1 KYDVTTTE
9 RCPLCEEEIKVGTAG
24 PQGLVQ
30 HQGKKKCLATIK
42 KKKQDAEIAKKPT
55 LWSYL
60 RREDSSHT
68 ATDLARE
75 AERKETESSSRVVRA
90 RVGGCEATPARR
102 GCRDAWLLLDRLHN
116 EIGKVP
122 DDVLEDGEGNEPSY
136 ELSGY
141 NKMAAL
147 SICADVPQDEL
158 WENVNPGLDRILGFR
173 RPQEEIVAMVRCSRV
188 GLQGL
193 YEYLEVLVE
202 EGGVV
207 GGLLEGKVTA
217 LLMAMELDRPRTAT
231 QALLTIPL
239 PIPGTRE
246 LPIEVLEN
254 KEMARTPARGSISS
268 RKRSTRATKPTTN
281 PCSGAY
287 LAMPDGVLPYSAYPF
302 MLHEVF
308 ALPWHIHLV
317 GPRMSI
323 QSIHCAGV
331 RETSSDSCQACS
343 QLLTHR
349 IVEGILHRISNG
361 IHTNTVYAYQ
371 PIGGLIEI
379 LQKKCAMLDGLRFKQ
394 LSISRTLATRAR
406 TVGQYEQLV
415 MAMSE
420 GTVNRMDALLRAGL
434 NRGVGV
440 RGMME
445 LLDRAR
451 NGLYKP
457 KNFTEEERSRGLL
470 FLRLGGA
477 RVASLAHQTLGVP
490 TLSTLRYGSSTVTS
504 LSPSAGFPT
513 RSEIQ
518 GNIRAAFKNSSGSGA
533 CGYVLMIDEIKVEER
548 MRWDPSTD
556 KILGLCWEHTEHVG
570 LDFCSMSDAKA
581 LMHGILRSELH
592 HASEATVFSIG
603 VLSGN
608 RHTSGSRPFIIT
620 GTCKRED
627 TDRHARLIS
636 MVVEACNA
644 ESSTIGC
651 PLFCVASDGESR
663 RGSALTT
670 LTHKRPLDPNSEL
683 HVLLGK
689 LRLMNLLVGDNDIT
703 TDKDPK
709 HVMKRCRNFTI
720 RKSGVMINGFVVTP
734 ALLRFHFQANNVP
747 PHRISYLLNPTDHQD
762 VPLCYTFMKEV
773 WSLPPPAPTDKPS
786 FVAARDALLMLGSLF
801 RHLVLPFVQVS
812 LSLHE
817 QLVHLSAAAHLA
829 TFLFTAKGARSK
841 AMPSLTFKD
850 LVLLVKNAYF
860 CVAKAKIYTP
870 DGDFYL
876 ILNGTDRLESTFG
889 IVRSMVGND
898 TNADVLTLG
907 YCLSHAVE
915 CLNIFSEH
923 PSWDRGP
930 RHLHLRGIE
939 DGNGDVLSKSDH
951 ITPASW
957 KGNVNVRNVSLIT
970 AWNLGR
976 QMVVSDFP
984 SSNIED
990 ALLELESQGH
1000 DMEFPFGQVAEGL
1013 EELED
1018 GDGKQDD
1025 DSDQIHGP
1033 LLDLE
1038 DHASIETSR
1047 DGRGKFSPLI
1057 NIEDS
1062 SASSDRKM
1070 VPKARVLRELERATF
1085 SKVPGSTDRLNR
1097 CAGLS
1102 RYAKTSPLPD
1112 LSGGVID
1119 STSKGLLSIGDPA
1132 ATVVQCE
1139 GQFFLAII
1147 QINEILFNT
1156 SPVLEISP
1164 RFLMEPAVT
1173 VQFQIYQIVETSK
1186 DDPDVDG
1193 ADWKWNWKME
1203 RAVLKTK
1210 GSFIQVI
1217 DPAIAIPEVNAP
1229 VYYFRTDELRAIAA
1243 CLFSS
1248 IPVQDRGRLP
1258 RLPKRSDYFP
1268 YRTDSA
1274 HAAFVCEVEL
1284 DERAITGPTS
1294 AQSDC
1299 CPMCRP
1305 ATPWDISK
1313 THKIL
1318 EHVASHL
1325 LFDSTLDTT
1334 QELCG
1339 LCMRPSPQCAF
1350 YLRKGKGT
1358 GSAPQIDERVTR
1370 CPNFTGKLSYLSAA
1384 TERTNSPCTNVPIIC
1399 RLCPLTSAAV
1409 WKYNMKT
1416 HRARFHPST
1425 TGGEF
1430 PRAYVVSE
1438 SKKAAL
1444 KVLWE
1449 TRFMIS
1455 RRRRKHNVTTMPLAI
1470 SEVHSSR
1477 QAFSRDERATTPG
1490 GPPTPGPMAMDTDQD
1505 PDTRIDE
1512 TDDTANQDP
1521 EQMRAKI
1528 GGIAAHPAPPSQ
1540 QLVSIKQTEFTIDGQ
1555 PTRRGHI
1562 RRTRDMVEV
1571 TACIC
1576 GTPVENELRNSNTAI
1591 QCGYRGC
1598 ETLWVSVFR
1607 LQHSV
1612 FCSMAHSF
1620 TSSVSISR

>member
-1 KYDVTTTE
+1 MHLSAKTLTRARTSTHVQTLALTRSLTSTWTE
-9 RCPLCEEEIKVGTAG
+9 LGT
-24 PQGLVQ
+24 L
-30 HQGKKKCLATIK
+30 I
-42 KKKQDAEIAKKPT
+42 
-55 LWSYL
+55 
-60 RREDSSHT
+60 
-68 ATDLARE
+68 
-75 AERKETESSSRVVRA
+75 ETETETRSGHVS
-90 RVGGCEATPARR
+90 G
-102 GCRDAWLLLDRLHN
+102 
-116 EIGKVP
+116 GKVP
-122 DDVLEDGEGNEPSY
+122 DDVLEEGEGNEPLY

-141 NKMAAL
+141 NKAAAL

-173 RPQEEIVAMVRCSRV
+173 RPQEEIVAMIRSSRV

-193 YEYLEVLVE
+193 YEYLEVLIE

-207 GGLLEGKVTA
+207 GGLLEGKVTT
-217 LLMAMELDRPRTAT
+217 LLMAMELDHPHTAT
-231 QALLTIPL
+231 QALLPVPL
-239 PIPGTRE
+239 PISGTHE
-246 LPIEVLEN
+246 LPIEVLES

-268 RKRSTRATKPTTN
+268 RKRSTCATKPTTN

-308 ALPWHIHLV
+308 VLPWHIHLV

-323 QSIHCAGV
+323 QLVHCTGV

-343 QLLTHR
+343 QLLTHQ

-371 PIGGLIEI
+371 PIGSLIEI
-379 LQKKCAMLDGLRFKQ
+379 LRKKCAMLDGLWFKQ
-394 LSISRTLATRAR
+394 LLVSRTLATWAR

-420 GTVNRMDALLRAGL
+420 GIVNRMDALLRAGL

-445 LLDRAR
+445 LLDHAR

-470 FLRLGGA
+470 FLHLGGA
-477 RVASLAHQTLGVP
+477 RVASLAHQTLSAP
-490 TLSTLRYGSSTVTS
+490 TLSTLHYGSSTVTS

-513 RSEIQ
+513 RSEIL

-556 KILGLCWEHTEHVG
+556 KILGLCREHTEHVG

-581 LMHGILRSELH
+581 LVHGILCVRHTL
-592 HASEATVFSIG
+592 ARWQATVFSIG

-608 RHTSGSRPFIIT
+608 RHTWGSQPFIIA

-627 TDRHARLIS
+627 ADRHAQLIS
-636 MVVEACNA
+636 TVVEACNA

-651 PLFCVASDGESR
+651 PLFSVASDGESR

-670 LTHKRPLDPNSEL
+670 LTQKRLLDPNSEL
-683 HVLLGK
+683 HVLLRK
-689 LRLMNLLVGDNDIT
+689 LQLLNLLVGDNDIT

-709 HVMKRCRNFTI
+709 HIMKRCRNFTI
-720 RKSGVMINGFVVTP
+720 HKSGVMINGFVVTP

-747 PHRISYLLNPTDHQD
+747 PHRISYLLNPADRQD

-773 WSLPPPAPTDKPS
+773 WSLPPPVPTDKPS
-786 FVAARDALLMLGSLF
+786 FVAARDALRML
-801 RHLVLPFVQVS
+801 
-812 LSLHE
+812 
-817 QLVHLSAAAHLA
+817 
-829 TFLFTAKGARSK
+829 SK

-860 CVAKAKIYTP
+860 CIAKAKIYTP

-889 IVRSMVGND
+889 IVRLMVGND

-907 YCLSHAVE
+907 YRLSHAVE
-915 CLNIFSEH
+915 YLNIFSEH
-923 PSWDRGP
+923 PAWDRGP
-930 RHLHLRGIE
+930 RRLHLRGIE

-957 KGNVNVRNVSLIT
+957 KGNVNVRNVSLVT

-976 QMVVSDFP
+976 QMAVSDFP
-984 SSNIED
+984 SCNIED
-990 ALLELESQGH
+990 ALLELENQGH
-1000 DMEFPFGQVAEGL
+1000 DMEFPFGQVAKGL
-1013 EELED
+1013 KEPED
-1018 GDGKQDD
+1018 GDCEQDD
-1025 DSDQIHGP
+1025 DSDQIHLTPETADGT
-1033 LLDLE
+1033 
-1038 DHASIETSR
+1038 ASLTAQ
-1047 DGRGKFSPLI
+1047 DATALI
-1057 NIEDS
+1057 S
-1062 SASSDRKM
+1062 S
-1070 VPKARVLRELERATF
+1070 LTLGE
-1085 SKVPGSTDRLNR
+1085 VPGSTDRLNR

-1102 RYAKTSPLPD
+1102 RYTKTSPLPD

-1147 QINEILFNT
+1147 QINEILFDT

-1173 VQFQIYQIVETSK
+1173 VQFQIYQIIETSK
-1186 DDPDVDG
+1186 DDPDVDST
-1193 ADWKWNWKME
+1193 DWKWNQKME

-1217 DPAIAIPEVNAP
+1217 DPAIAIPEANAP

-1248 IPVQDRGRLP
+1248 VPVQDQGRLP

-1284 DERAITGPTS
+1284 NERAISGPTS
-1294 AQSDC
+1294 AQSNC

-1339 LCMRPSPQCAF
+1339 LCMRQSPQCAF
-1350 YLRKGKGT
+1350 YLRKGKGA
-1358 GSAPQIDERVTR
+1358 GSAPQIDECVTR

-1384 TERTNSPCTNVPIIC
+1384 TERTNSPCTNVPMIC
-1399 RLCPLTSAAV
+1399 RLCPSTSAAV

-1416 HRARFHPST
+1416 HRARFHLST

-1430 PRAYVVSE
+1430 PRDFVVSE
-1438 SKKAAL
+1438 SEKAAL

-1449 TRFMIS
+1449 TRFTIS

-1477 QAFSRDERATTPG
+1477 QAFSSLLQLSPSDSAPANDEIEDDCEASSQSDSSSQSSARHRVDKQGDTGNLDAYSEYESGAEFTLDYNASRDECATTLG
-1490 GPPTPGPMAMDTDQD
+1490 GPPTPGPMAMDIDQD
-1505 PDTRIDE
+1505 PNARIDE
-1512 TDDTANQDP
+1512 TNDTANQDP
-1521 EQMRAKI
+1521 EQMRAEI
-1528 GGIAAHPAPPSQ
+1528 GGSGRTLGNDSVAAHPAPLSQ

-1562 RRTRDMVEV
+1562 
-1571 TACIC
+1571 C
-1576 GTPVENELRNSNTAI
+1576 
-1591 QCGYRGC
+1591 
-1598 ETLWVSVFR
+1598 
-1607 LQHSV
+1607 
-1612 FCSMAHSF
+1612 
-1620 TSSVSISR
+1620 

>member
-1 KYDVTTTE
+1 MSSM
-9 RCPLCEEEIKVGTAG
+9 RGRNKVGTAG

-42 KKKQDAEIAKKPT
+42 KKKQAAEIAKRPT
-55 LWSYL
+55 LFSYL
-60 RREDSSHT
+60 RREDSSRT
-68 ATDLARE
+68 VTDLARE
-75 AERKETESSSRVVRA
+75 AERKETESSSRVVVSQVAILKTVMHASQCKDLDPSADLYPCADLGLDSVLDVDLDRAWDLDRDRNRDEVRA

-102 GCRDAWLLLDRLHN
+102 GCRDAWLLLDRLRDK
-116 EIGKVP
+116 IGKVP
-122 DDVLEDGEGNEPSY
+122 DDVLEEGEGNEPSY

-141 NKMAAL
+141 NKAAAL

-173 RPQEEIVAMVRCSRV
+173 RPQEEIVVMVCSSRV

-217 LLMAMELDRPRTAT
+217 LLMAMELDHPRTAT
-231 QALLTIPL
+231 QALLPVPL

-246 LPIEVLEN
+246 LPIEVLES

-308 ALPWHIHLV
+308 VLPWHVHLV

-331 RETSSDSCQACS
+331 RETSSDS
-343 QLLTHR
+343 L
-349 IVEGILHRISNG
+349 EGILHRISNG

-371 PIGGLIEI
+371 PIAGLIEI
-379 LQKKCAMLDGLRFKQ
+379 LRKKCAMLDGLRFKQ
-394 LSISRTLATRAR
+394 LSVSRTLATRAR

-434 NRGVGV
+434 NRG
-440 RGMME
+440 
-445 LLDRAR
+445 
-451 NGLYKP
+451 
-457 KNFTEEERSRGLL
+457 NFTEEERSRGLL

-477 RVASLAHQTLGVP
+477 RVASLAHQTLGAP

-556 KILGLCWEHTEHVG
+556 KILGLCREHTEHVG

-581 LMHGILRSELH
+581 LVHGILRGELH

-608 RHTSGSRPFIIT
+608 RHTWGSRPFIIA

-627 TDRHARLIS
+627 ADRHARLIS
-636 MVVEACNA
+636 TVVEAY
-644 ESSTIGC
+644 
-651 PLFCVASDGESR
+651 GESR

-670 LTHKRPLDPNSEL
+670 LTQKRLLDPNSEL

-689 LRLMNLLVGDNDIT
+689 LRLLNLL
-703 TDKDPK
+703 
-709 HVMKRCRNFTI
+709 
-720 RKSGVMINGFVVTP
+720 SGVMINGFVVTP

-747 PHRISYLLNPTDHQD
+747 PHRISYLLNPADRQD

-786 FVAARDALLMLGSLF
+786 FVAARDALRMLGSLF

-829 TFLFTAKGARSK
+829 TFLFTAKSARSK

-850 LVLLVKNAYF
+850 IVLLVKNAYF

-876 ILNGTDRLESTFG
+876 ILNGTDLAG
-889 IVRSMVGND
+889 IHLRRCTID
-898 TNADVLTLG
+898 
-907 YCLSHAVE
+907 
-915 CLNIFSEH
+915 EH
-923 PSWDRGP
+923 PAWDRGP
-930 RHLHLRGIE
+930 RRLHLRGIE

-970 AWNLGR
+970 AWNLGPILKMR
-976 QMVVSDFP
+976 CWSWRTRVT
-984 SSNIED
+984 
-990 ALLELESQGH
+990 
-1000 DMEFPFGQVAEGL
+1000 DMEFPFGQVAKGL
-1013 EELED
+1013 EEPED
-1018 GDGKQDD
+1018 GDCEQDD
-1025 DSDQIHGP
+1025 DSDQIHVTPETADGIASLTAQDATALISSLTLGEGEGP

-1047 DGRGKFSPLI
+1047 DGRGMFSPLI

-1062 SASSDRKM
+1062 SASSDRRM

-1085 SKVPGSTDRLNR
+1085 SKVPGSTDRLNH

-1102 RYAKTSPLPD
+1102 RYTKTSPLPD

-1147 QINEILFNT
+1147 QINEILFDT

-1186 DDPDVDG
+1186 DDPNVDG
-1193 ADWKWNWKME
+1193 ADWKWNRKME

-1217 DPAIAIPEVNAP
+1217 DPAIAIPEANAP

-1248 IPVQDRGRLP
+1248 VPVQDRGRLP
-1258 RLPKRSDYFP
+1258 RLPKRSDYS
-1268 YRTDSA
+1268 RTA
-1274 HAAFVCEVEL
+1274 RIVRTAAFVCEVEL

-1350 YLRKGKGT
+1350 YLRKGKGA
-1358 GSAPQIDERVTR
+1358 GSAPQIDERVTS

-1399 RLCPLTSAAV
+1399 RLCPSTSAAV

-1416 HRARFHPST
+1416 HRAQFHPST

-1430 PRAYVVSE
+1430 PREFVVSE
-1438 SKKAAL
+1438 SEKAAL

-1449 TRFMIS
+1449 TRFTIS
-1455 RRRRKHNVTTMPLAI
+1455 RRRRKHNVTTMPLVI
-1470 SEVHSSR
+1470 SEVHSSC
-1477 QAFSRDERATTPG
+1477 QAFSSSLQLSPSDSAPANDEIEDDCEASSQSDSSSQSSARHRVDKQGNAGNLDAYSEYESGAEFTLDYDASRDERATTPG

-1505 PDTRIDE
+1505 PDAQIDE
-1512 TDDTANQDP
+1512 TNDTANQDP
-1521 EQMRAKI
+1521 EQMRAEI
-1528 GGIAAHPAPPSQ
+1528 GGSGRALGNDSVAAHPVPPTN
-1540 QLVSIKQTEFTIDGQ
+1540 K
-1555 PTRRGHI
+1555 TRPYPSNEGHGGGHS
-1562 RRTRDMVEV
+1562 MY
-1571 TACIC
+1571 
-1576 GTPVENELRNSNTAI
+1576 LRNARRKRAEE
-1591 QCGYRGC
+1591 Q
-1598 ETLWVSVFR
+1598 
-1607 LQHSV
+1607 QHSRPV
-1612 FCSMAHSF
+1612 W
-1620 TSSVSISR
+1620 V